1 MSDDV
6 FQQDLITVE
15 GSKYALL
22 YSPVEL
28 YHFSSKGNTPLEL
41 MGGFT
46 CRIAALTQF
55 ERYDRRLALSTEV
68 KRVEITE
75 HVLLED
81 LTTKIE
87 LLSFAEHHNIT
98 VPSGLSNPKQ
108 IKKLLLG
115 SIDKNG

>member
-1 MSDDV
+1 MSDI
-6 FQQDLITVE
+6 FQQDLMTIE
-15 GSKYALL
+15 GAKYSLL
-22 YSPVEL
+22 YSPVEM

-41 MGGFT
+41 MGCFT

-55 ERYDRRLALSTEV
+55 DRYNKRLELSTEV

-75 HVLLED
+75 YTTLEN
-81 LTTKIE
+81 LTTKVE
-87 LLSFAEHHNIT
+87 LLSFAEHNNIE

-115 SIDKNG
+115 VLNTNG